1 MSLPTRL
8 SCWLAMLG
16 GYRLSGSSSV
26 WGELS
31 LAMGGAIGLSKTHWA
46 IKLIKRNKDRGAVG
60 TRSWYV
66 EFAFGRPH
74 PDVITPRPLPLP
86 Q

>member
-1 MSLPTRL
+1 MSFPTRL
-8 SCWLAMLG
+8 SWLAMLG

-31 LAMGGAIGLSKTHWA
+31 LAMGGAIGLSKT
-46 IKLIKRNKDRGAVG
+46 IGLSNSSRGIRTGVPFG

-74 PDVITPRPLPLP
+74 PDVITPRPLPSP